1 MTNPDLLDATQLSQ
15 VLATTHRD
23 LFRMETLPSYDVP
36 INGNDFERWLAG
48 EPEPT
53 WETKQ
58 PWMDTL
64 TRWAQEGRPRRR
76 VRVIHDPITE
86 YERYACDWGYRL
98 NEQAGENIRV
108 LDLAETSPPPEL
120 QQAPGD
126 WWLIDDR
133 EVVAMHYYP
142 DGRFMGAR
150 RVVDPRH
157 VSLHSQAAAVA
168 WDVAVP
174 FGPWWQAH
182 SQHHHPTRRMVRP

>member
-15 VLATTHRD
+15 VLATTRRD

-48 EPEPT
+48 EAEPT
-53 WETKQ
+53 WENKR
-58 PWMDTL
+58 PWMETL

-76 VRVIHDPITE
+76 VRIIHDPITD
-86 YERYACDWGYRL
+86 YERYASDFGYRL

-108 LDLAETSPPPEL
+108 LDLAETSPPTEL

-133 EVVAMHYYP
+133 EVIAMHYYP
-142 DGRFMGAR
+142 DGRFMGAQ
-150 RVVDPRH
+150 VLDPQY
-157 VSLHSQAAAVA
+157 VNQHSQAASAA
-168 WDVAVP
+168 WNIAVP
-174 FGPWWQAH
+174 FGPWWKAH
-182 SQHHHPTRRMVRP
+182 PQHHHPTRRMVSP